1 MNEIAEVNV
10 VLLSRRHSPIWRCI
24 TNYIFRR
31 CTVTIKDELVRVG
44 FEEFLHN
51 FTGSKRLN
59 NNWTCANRERN
70 SIKIGICCK
79 ITSQPIISISYALM
93 VAYIMDNNYNFQ
105 SSQLVRPLNKV
116 VRIINNVHLHNHIT
130 PYYLSRGPI
139 KLPDYINYTSAE
151 YRSITKCCSLI
162 TLVHRSEL
170 VKEDFFPQK
179 LIDAIT
185 EMAFLYQEE
194 KR

>member
-1 MNEIAEVNV
+1 
-10 VLLSRRHSPIWRCI
+10 
-24 TNYIFRR
+24 
-31 CTVTIKDELVRVG
+31 
-44 FEEFLHN
+44 
-51 FTGSKRLN
+51 
-59 NNWTCANRERN
+59 
-70 SIKIGICCK
+70 
-79 ITSQPIISISYALM
+79 M

>member
-1 MNEIAEVNV
+1 MNEMAEVNV

-44 FEEFLHN
+44 FEEFIHN

-116 VRIINNVHLHNHIT
+116 VRIINNLHLHNHIT

-170 VKEDFFPQK
+170 V
-179 LIDAIT
+179 
-185 EMAFLYQEE
+185 
-194 KR
+194 

>member
-1 MNEIAEVNV
+1 MYILFILRANVMNEIAEVNV
-10 VLLSRRHSPIWRCI
+10 VLLSRRHSTIWRCI

-31 CTVTIKDELVRVG
+31 CTVTVKDELVRVG

-79 ITSQPIISISYALM
+79 IASQPIISISYALM

-105 SSQLVRPLNKV
+105 SSQLVRPDIFITILLP
-116 VRIINNVHLHNHIT
+116 II
-130 PYYLSRGPI
+130 
-139 KLPDYINYTSAE
+139 
-151 YRSITKCCSLI
+151 
-162 TLVHRSEL
+162 
-170 VKEDFFPQK
+170 
-179 LIDAIT
+179 
-185 EMAFLYQEE
+185 
-194 KR
+194 